1 MLSLAYVVLLVV
13 SVFNVSTQLILL
25 LEVVGGAVP
34 VPTVPLII
42 SVILKL
48 PLCSVG
54 AADVIAGWRIDRPTN
69 TVSSQSVDIV
79 AC

>member
-1 MLSLAYVVLLVV
+1 MLSLTYVVLLVV

-25 LEVVGGAVP
+25 LEVVGAAVP
-34 VPTVPLII
+34 VATIPLII
-42 SVILKL
+42 SVILI

-54 AADVIAGWRIDRPTN
+54 AADGWRIDRPTN
-69 TVSSQSVDIV
+69 TVLVDIV